1 MEHIRQNVINHL
13 RVSGIVP
20 KNKRYFCHIWK
31 NNCQLFL
38 SVTFNHIIWQRR
50 EEVLV
55 GGGILPCLCG
65 FSLSFTQKYK
75 YIYFVGESTTLN

>member
-1 MEHIRQNVINHL
+1 MEHISQVVINRL
-13 RVSGIVP
+13 RVSGTVS

-31 NNCQLFL
+31 NNYRLFF

-55 GGGILPCLCG
+55 VGGEGRGREGVIHLFLCG
-65 FSLSFTQKYK
+65 FSLSFTQKY
-75 YIYFVGESTTLN
+75 IYFL